1 MAWGLAESEQP
12 FLWVIRHGS
21 ILEPTELLLPDG
33 FRERVGDRGL
43 IVEWAPQREVLAH
56 DAVGGFWTHCGWN
69 STLESVSEGV
79 PMLCR
84 PCFGDQFLNMRY
96 ICYVWKIGLR
106 LENVLERGNV
116 EDAIRTLM
124 VNIQGE
130 EMRNRAMEFKAKT
143 ELCLREGGSSSSS
156 LDEFTKLISSV

>member
-1 MAWGLAESEQP
+1 MVQFSSP
-12 FLWVIRHGS
+12 PSYYYRM
-21 ILEPTELLLPDG
+21 
-33 FRERVGDRGL
+33 
-43 IVEWAPQREVLAH
+43 
-56 DAVGGFWTHCGWN
+56 
-69 STLESVSEGV
+69 VSERELGTEV
-79 PMLCR
+79 SSSNGRLNGK